1 MVCDEELC
9 QMLKETLTMLL
20 IFPIRPLPVSVICPA
35 HFSSSGELTK
45 RVRQR
50 YRILHFLVPWYRDFF
65 FKRGDSIR
73 GLGNGANEFCCA
85 GATKVS
91 PFVMASSTDGSE
103 LLRGRLSAP
112 FTNAPSGGEVDRD
125 GLAKFIF

>member
-1 MVCDEELC
+1 MCDEEHC

-20 IFPIRPLPVSVICPA
+20 IFPTRSPLVPTIWSA
-35 HFSSSGELTK
+35 HFSSSDELTK
-45 RVRQR
+45 WVRQR
-50 YRILHFLVPWYRDFF
+50 HRNVHFLVPWYRDFC
-65 FKRGDSIR
+65 FKRGDSTR
-73 GLGNGANEFCCA
+73 GLGNGANEFCRA

-91 PFVMASSTDGSE
+91 TFVMASSTDDSE
-103 LLRGRLSAP
+103 LLRGRLSTP